1 MANREYIEVH
11 YDTFLAAKA
20 LLKEAEEEHI
30 DIEFLSNV
38 QLELIDADQEP
49 ERYRAQ
55 KDIHNLCL
63 FMAHEEPGWLIVI
76 SDQPQGTTI
85 DWVFGH

>member
-30 DIEFLSNV
+30 DIEFLSNL
-38 QLELIDADQEP
+38 QLELIDADGNPP
-49 ERYRAQ
+49 E
-55 KDIHNLCL
+55 K
-63 FMAHEEPGWLIVI
+63 
-76 SDQPQGTTI
+76 
-85 DWVFGH
+85 